1 MTNLCMY
8 ACRILRFDIYFLLFF
23 CLGCNNFCYCYIF
36 FFVFFQNIQ
45 TYFCSI
51 LGKKNYFFIK
61 FRFWKF
67 LSYECLFAVNV
78 CVQIYF
84 LMQFFFILSITEKTK
99 TKLFLEKATSP
110 FFQYFWL
117 TFYDLQTHEGAWN
130 THKMDKK
137 INI

>member
-8 ACRILRFDIYFLLFF
+8 ARRIYNIRDIFLNFCCFF
-23 CLGCNNFCYCYIF
+23 CLGCNNFCYYYDFLF
-36 FFVFFQNIQ
+36 FPKYANLFLYLVKI
-45 TYFCSI
+45 
-51 LGKKNYFFIK
+51 FFIK
-61 FRFWKF
+61 F
-67 LSYECLFAVNV
+67 
-78 CVQIYF
+78 YF
-84 LMQFFFILSITEKTK
+84 LEIFTVWVLLLWMSVYRYIFWCNFFYIIHYRK
-99 TKLFLEKATSP
+99 TKLFLEKASSP